1 MYFPNT
7 MVLWFYQ
14 TTLYTNGIS
23 VLWTNENAAFLIR
36 WIKTEDKIVCLIS
49 FLHDVYCVCVTEKD
63 KENCGYMPSFRRE
76 SLTAVVCLG
85 MLCRKEC
92 TEQN

>member
-14 TTLYTNGIS
+14 TNGIS

-36 WIKTEDKIVCLIS
+36 WIKTEDNIVRLIS
-49 FLHDVYCVCVTEKD
+49 FLHNVYVYES
-63 KENCGYMPSFRRE
+63 SFFYWISE
-76 SLTAVVCLG
+76 
-85 MLCRKEC
+85 
-92 TEQN
+92 